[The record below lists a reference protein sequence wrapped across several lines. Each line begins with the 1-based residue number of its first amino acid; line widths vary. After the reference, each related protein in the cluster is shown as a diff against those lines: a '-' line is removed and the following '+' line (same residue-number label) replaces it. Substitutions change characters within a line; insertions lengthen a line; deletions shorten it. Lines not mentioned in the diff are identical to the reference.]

1 MTSDDLAR
9 LFEDERPRLVA
20 VAHRM
25 LGSRGDAEDAVQEA
39 WLRLSRSDDARIE
52 NLAGWLTT
60 VVGRICL
67 DLLRARS
74 ARPLT
79 SYDDVLVL
87 PDDGTAPDDEA
98 ELADTVGLAL
108 LVVLET
114 LSPAERLAF
123 VLHDLFAVPFDE
135 IGRIL
140 GKSADATKMMT
151 SRARRKLRAG
161 DEPAADDAPRRRAV
175 VDAFL
180 AASRGG
186 DFEGLLAVLDPDVVL
201 RADTPDGVV
210 VTLGATEVAGRAQM
224 FAALAAA
231 SRPVLVDGVTGVM
244 SWTVEGTPMSLM
256 TFLVEDGRIVEI
268 TSLADPSRLVR
279 MDLPS
284 RA

>member
-1 MTSDDLAR
+1 MSTEDLAR

-25 LGSRGDAEDAVQEA
+25 IGSRSDAEDAVQEA
-39 WLRLSRSDDARIE
+39 WLRLARSDDARIE

-87 PDDGTAPDDEA
+87 PDDGTGPDDEA
-98 ELADTVGLAL
+98 ELADVVGLAL

-114 LSPAERLAF
+114 LSPTERLAF

-151 SRARRKLRAG
+151 SRARRKVRASE
-161 DEPAADDAPRRRAV
+161 EPATDDAPRRRAV

-180 AASRGG
+180 AAARGG

-201 RADTPDGVV
+201 RADTPGGVV
-210 VTLGATEVAGRAQM
+210 VTLGATEVAGRARM
-224 FAALAAA
+224 FAALAAT
-231 SRPVLVDGVTGVM
+231 SRPVLVDGVTGVV
-244 SWTVEGTPMSLM
+244 SWSAEGTPMSLM